1 MFSEIGEIKDAQQ
14 LVFNHFEKRF
24 YDEYLN
30 ALQERH
36 LHQHNTSKSETDA
49 VIGDIVIIKEAVL
62 PTIIWRKGPII
73 D

>member
-1 MFSEIGEIKDAQQ
+1 MEIGEIKDAEQ
-14 LVFNHFEKRF
+14 LVFNHFKNRF
-24 YDEYLN
+24 YGVYLN

-36 LHQHNTSKSETDA
+36 FHQHNTSKSETDA

-62 PTIIWRKGPII
+62 PAIMWRKAPIV